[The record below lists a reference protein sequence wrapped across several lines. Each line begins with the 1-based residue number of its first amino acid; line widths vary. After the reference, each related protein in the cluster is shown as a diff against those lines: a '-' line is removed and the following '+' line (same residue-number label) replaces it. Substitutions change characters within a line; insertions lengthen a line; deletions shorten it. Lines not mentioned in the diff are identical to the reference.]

1 VPKSAAVFPAVCR
14 APHPTALSP
23 SLLHQGH
30 DEENPEAPGCTGE
43 RSLFL
48 LTKVHDVG
56 TSLLAAAIASSE
68 RHCSASRGEGVNGS
82 FSRMGLPS
90 NGFSN
95 NHWALSVS
103 VTIPRRHSKQ
113 RPGSSYEGEES
124 DQRFQLPK
132 PFSDS
137 FGRRC
142 RLIGTALNAWQR
154 RSLLRRFLC
163 WALPPNG

>member
-1 VPKSAAVFPAVCR
+1 MRRWEHSTWLPLANHGCWTMIRELTPVFCWRYRLVLKRHHNNAAA
-14 APHPTALSP
+14 HLK
-23 SLLHQGH
+23 LLLATSKARTSDLH
-30 DEENPEAPGCTGE
+30 
-43 RSLFL
+43 SILFL
-48 LTKVHDVG
+48 
-56 TSLLAAAIASSE
+56 
-68 RHCSASRGEGVNGS
+68 GS
-82 FSRMGLPS
+82 FNHLGLPS

-124 DQRFQLPK
+124 DQRFELPK

-142 RLIGTALNAWQR
+142 RLIGTALNTWQR
-154 RSLLRRFLC
+154 RSFLRRFLC